1 MKSVCEDSGEDSS
14 NLLRS
19 ILGVSPVPDQGAKQ
33 GPRTP
38 KETKQGARSTK
49 EANQEVRSPKVPLRR
64 RMNSKSQ
71 EMPAVC
77 SLSLQVREVVVES
90 LVVLVVVESL
100 VGDCGICGQFCVW
113 NLWSTDT

>member
-19 ILGVSPVPDQGAKQ
+19 ILGVSPVSDQGAKQ
-33 GPRTP
+33 GARSP

-64 RMNSKSQ
+64 RVNSKTQGQ

-77 SLSLQVREVVVES
+77 SLSLQVRKVVVES
-90 LVVLVVVESL
+90 SPVVPRKSSR
-100 VGDCGICGQFCVW
+100 G
-113 NLWSTDT
+113 